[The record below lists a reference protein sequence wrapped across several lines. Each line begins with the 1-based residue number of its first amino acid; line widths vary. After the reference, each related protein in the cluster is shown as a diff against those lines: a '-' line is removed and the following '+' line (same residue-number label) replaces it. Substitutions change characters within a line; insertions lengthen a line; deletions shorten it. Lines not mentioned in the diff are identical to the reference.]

1 MKGFALNK
9 LPGWFTNNVF
19 AAIAAVIIVIFVGT
33 WLAVLIP
40 FWQYTVD
47 PAAPVPA
54 PVLGSGLVLAAGLLA
69 TTLGT
74 QSASSLGFAVA
85 EVRHETRGTFT
96 AQAVAKRL
104 SGATYAAIFAY
115 LLVGLAVFITWLV
128 KQSVAPEVLTAFA
141 LSLLGWL
148 IGAAGVIFKPLSDE
162 G

>member
-1 MKGFALNK
+1 LNK

-19 AAIAAVIIVIFVGT
+19 TVIAAVIIVIFVGT

-40 FWQYTVD
+40 FWQYSVD
-47 PAAPVPA
+47 PAAPVPVPA

-74 QSASSLGFAVA
+74 QTASSLGFAVA
-85 EVRHETRGTFT
+85 EVRHEARGTFT

-115 LLVGLAVFITWLV
+115 LVVGLAVFLTWLV
-128 KQSVAPEVLTAFA
+128 KQTVAPEVLTAFA